1 MCDDR
6 TVTAETKPTK
16 RPTSFDVAKR
26 AGVSRATV
34 SHVLNG
40 QGSRFPEQTQQK
52 VLKAAAELQ
61 YKPSPAGRA
70 LVTGRSDIL
79 VVLIPNTTF
88 GTNLQDL
95 VDGVSIQAARHGL
108 SVVVRFVG
116 RDAAETL
123 DAILHFRPVAV
134 VDIGV
139 LSPTDRETLEAA
151 GAVAIPRHTRS
162 PEPEADLNFLVGR
175 TMGEELLRGGPRRLA
190 FAALV
195 DERQDPFGPPRYEG
209 MKAAARAQGLPTPQR
224 LEIPLKLTG
233 ARTALEAFAVPGAP
247 MGVGCYN
254 DDVAIAVVAAG
265 RALGLETPRDLSVVG
280 VDATAVGQLVSP
292 RLTTVLMQNDALME
306 RIAADLAELHQ
317 KDATRRVHD
326 VLPVVRIVPGE
337 TT

>member
-1 MCDDR
+1 M
-6 TVTAETKPTK
+6 TAETKPNK

-79 VVLIPNTTF
+79 VILIPNATF

-95 VDGVSIQAARHGL
+95 VDSVSAQAARHGL
-108 SVVVRFVG
+108 SVVVRFAG

-123 DAILHFRPVAV
+123 AAILHFRPVAV

-139 LSPTDRETLEAA
+139 LSPEDRETLEAT
-151 GAVAIPRHTRS
+151 GAVAIPRYRQS
-162 PEPEADLNFLVGR
+162 REPEGDLNFLVGR
-175 TMGEELLRGGPRRLA
+175 AMAEELLRDGPRRLA

-195 DERQDPFGPPRYEG
+195 DERQDPFGPPRYAG
-209 MKAAARAQGLPTPQR
+209 MKAAVRARGLPTPER
-224 LEIPLKLTG
+224 LDIPLKLTG
-233 ARTALEAFAVPGAP
+233 AKAALEAFAAQGTP
-247 MGVGCYN
+247 MGIGCYN
-254 DDVAIAVVAAG
+254 DDVAIAVLAAG
-265 RALGLETPRDLSVVG
+265 RALGLKTPGDLSVVG
-280 VDATAVGQLVSP
+280 VDATEVGQLVSP
-292 RLTTVLMQNDALME
+292 RLTTMLMQDDALME
-306 RIAADLAELHQ
+306 QIAADLAELHQ
-317 KDATRRVHD
+317 KEATQQVHD
-326 VLPVVRIVPGE
+326 PRPMVRIIQGE

>member
-1 MCDDR
+1 M
-6 TVTAETKPTK
+6 TAETKPNK

-40 QGSRFPEQTQQK
+40 QGSRFPEQTRQK

-61 YKPSPAGRA
+61 YRPSPAGRA

-79 VVLIPNTTF
+79 VVIIPNTTF
-88 GTNLQDL
+88 GSNLQDL
-95 VDGVSIQAARHGL
+95 VDSVSTQAARHGL
-108 SVVVRFVG
+108 SVVVRFAG

-123 DAILHFRPVAV
+123 AAILHFRPVAV

-139 LSPTDRETLEAA
+139 LSPEDRETLEAS
-151 GAVAIPRHTRS
+151 GAVAIPRYLRS
-162 PEPEADLNFLVGR
+162 PKPEGDLNFLVGR
-175 TMGEELLRGGPRRLA
+175 TMAEELLRGGPRRLA

-209 MKAAARAQGLPTPQR
+209 MKASARDRGLPTPER
-224 LEIPLKLTG
+224 LDIPLKLAG
-233 ARTALEAFAVPGAP
+233 AKAALKAFATGGSP

-254 DDVAIAVVAAG
+254 DDVAIAVLAAG
-265 RALGLETPRDLSVVG
+265 RALGLETPGDLSVVG
-280 VDATAVGQLVSP
+280 VDATEVGQLVSP
-292 RLTTVLMQNDALME
+292 RLTTILMENDALMA
-306 RIAADLAELHQ
+306 RIAADLDDLHQ
-317 KDATRRVHD
+317 KDAATHTYD
-326 VLPVVRIVPGE
+326 PQPVVKIVPGE